1 MNQLNMTVYFIH
13 FADRKT

>member
-1 MNQLNMTVYFIH
+1 MKQLSMTVYFIH